1 MPIFMDRHDL
11 PESVNA
17 EEVARLHQE
26 DLKIEHEFG
35 CTGLTYW
42 FDEHRN
48 TAFCLIKAPN
58 KQAIQNMHDRAHGAV
73 PNRIIEVDPNIV
85 ESFLGRIEDP
95 VKAQDTELNII
106 NDPAFRV
113 ILSVYFTV
121 DASLRKD
128 NDWQHRRLNLI
139 FELQNTI
146 KAYSGSLVDGV
157 TGSLLASFSDVSQA
171 VDCALQLDTLGKAYS
186 SESNGNISIGLS
198 SGVPF
203 ETDEG
208 LFEEAMNLAIWLSS
222 RIEGNIVIN
231 AEVKALYESVRRNQ
245 FRVKNKIRTLSK
257 REEEFIKDFF
267 GYLGA
272 NWRNPKLSVNDFCAE
287 LGISKSGLYRNV
299 MHLTGTSLVNIIRRV
314 RMEKA
319 LQLLHKG
326 NSSVA
331 EVAFDTGF
339 NSPAYFTRCFF
350 TTYGVVP
357 SQVTQ

>member
-58 KQAIQNMHDRAHGAV
+58 KEAIQHMHDRAHGAV
-73 PNRIIEVDPNIV
+73 PNRIIEVDPDIV

-95 VKAQDTELNII
+95 VKAQDTDLNII

-113 ILSVYFTV
+113 ILSVDFSPDLPV
-121 DASLRKD
+121 
-128 NDWQHRRLNLI
+128 NDHDEWKQERMVLVGDMKEI
-139 FELQNTI
+139 I
-146 KAYSGSLVDGV
+146 KSFNGSLVDGI
-157 TGSLLASFSDVSQA
+157 TPTLLASFSDVSN
-171 VDCALQLDTLGKAYS
+171 ALDSSVNLEALWREHGSDTQGD
-186 SESNGNISIGLS
+186 ISVGLS

-208 LFEEAMNLAIWLSS
+208 LFEEAVNLSVWLASMIKGS
-222 RIEGNIVIN
+222 IVVS
-231 AEVKALYESVRRNQ
+231 AEIKSLYESIRRNQ
-245 FRVKNKIRTLSK
+245 FQWEDEVRVVSK
-257 REEEFIKDFF
+257 RDEEFIKGFF
-267 GYLGA
+267 GFLWA
-272 NWRNPKLSVNDFCAE
+272 NWQNPKLSVNDFCSE
-287 LGISKSGLYRNV
+287 LAMSKSGLYRNV
-299 MHLTGTSLVNIIRRV
+299 IQLTGMSLVNIIRKV
-314 RMEKA
+314 RMKKA
-319 LQLLHKG
+319 LKLLQAG
-326 NSSVA
+326 NSSIA

-339 NSPAYFTRCFF
+339 NSPAYFTRCFHN
-350 TTYGVVP
+350 TYGMLP
-357 SQVTQ
+357 SQITN